1 MGGSRNGEKEGKPNK
16 GTFKKEGRKREGKT
30 NRRILLD
37 SGREGDPPPP
47 PPFCQE
53 KKGKTFDPELYFFS
67 SPPHPS
73 LHFPPLKAVVV
84 VLYHDGKYKKI
95 AHLGGSD
102 LQMSDP
108 LHNHFP
114 PFLWKKEKK
123 GGKLFR
129 NFVFG
134 SRGFS
139 FLHPPFFE
147 EKSNSKVEEGR
158 EGAAESK
165 VFFFFFEISLVTG
178 LG

>member
-123 GGKLFR
+123 GGNFLEISYSGREVSLF
-129 NFVFG
+129 
-134 SRGFS
+134 STP
-139 FLHPPFFE
+139 LFE
-147 EKSNSKVEEGR
+147 EKSNLKVEEGR

-165 VFFFFFEISLVTG
+165 VFFFFLEISLVTG